1 MPNFLKLALCALF
14 ATLLFA
20 APLPPAFATDLSVT
34 AANVVPGTDA
44 VINRATA
51 GATITA
57 GQVVYRESATGKF
70 KLADNNSAT
79 AEARVPYGIAL
90 NGAASGQPIAVQRS
104 GSITIGATLTAGVQY
119 YLSATAG
126 GIAPVA
132 DLTTGMYPSTVGLA
146 TSTSV
151 MKLNFTY
158 SGVAL

>member
-14 ATLLFA
+14 AALVFV
-20 APLPPAFATDLSVT
+20 APLPPAAASDLSVT
-34 AANVVPGTDA
+34 AANVVPGADA
-44 VINRATA
+44 VIDRGTA
-51 GATITA
+51 GATVTA
-57 GQVVYRESATGKF
+57 GQVVYKESSTGKF

-79 AEARVPYGIAL
+79 TEVRVPFGIAL
-90 NGAASGQPIAVQRS
+90 NGASAGQPIAVQKA
-104 GSITIGATLTAGVQY
+104 GTITIGATLTAGVQY
-119 YLSATAG
+119 YLSGTAG

-146 TSTSV
+146 TSTTV